1 MWEWTLVSNFK
12 YNEDEMLNEVTEY
25 IASTYQGHY
34 VGQGEIQTTDVWNT
48 LGSAGTTTRDT
59 AIKYLMRY
67 GKKGGY
73 NKKDLFKAIHYIV
86 LLNYFTEDKE

>member
-1 MWEWTLVSNFK
+1 M
-12 YNEDEMLNEVTEY
+12 
-25 IASTYQGHY
+25 
-34 VGQGEIQTTDVWNT
+34 WNT